1 MPEITITNFYYS
13 FQPLGIVREAYL
25 IPLNKPLF
33 EGVAYWKAK
42 FHWTLDTTTT
52 VLLSTVLNLKK
63 LTSLDFDY
71 KPRRLFEGRSY
82 RGRR

>member
-1 MPEITITNFYYS
+1 MPEITINNFYYS

-42 FHWTLDTTTT
+42 FHWTLDTTK
-52 VLLSTVLNLKK
+52 SYFNYSIIINRIKLKK
-63 LTSLDFDY
+63 NNVFRFWL
-71 KPRRLFEGRSY
+71 
-82 RGRR
+82 

>member
-1 MPEITITNFYYS
+1 MPEITINNFYYS

-42 FHWTLDTTTT
+42 FHWTLDTTT
-52 VLLSTVLNLKK
+52 SYFYSIIINRIKLKK
-63 LTSLDFDY
+63 INVF
-71 KPRRLFEGRSY
+71 RF
-82 RGRR
+82 